1 MVVQTLSTQVMKQE
15 THQQHATQSLD
26 WHDFGSASAFGVYF
40 AATLIACGFVNYLFP
55 LSFLQGHSAVTDFGD
70 ISQHISGWWYFVHEP
85 WHLPLLHTYKLDHP
99 DGVSIAFTD
108 SIPLAALF
116 FKLLITLIPQAFPEH
131 FHYFGWWVG
140 FVFIAQA
147 VAATFLIRALGA
159 KSWFAMLIAVGFA
172 ITWPVLHARYH
183 HSALMTQS
191 ILLFGLA
198 FYWLGQKRAWTSQRA
213 SAALIVL
220 CVVALM
226 VHPYYLAMTVSLFIA
241 FLVDQ
246 ILKKESLLLQLWR
259 LLSLL
264 VLLSALIWLLG
275 YTRHSAYDALGYGDN
290 GYGNDFFLNLLEPF
304 CGGGKLIACG
314 EGPEYVFPYRE
325 SFNYLGAGLLLLI
338 PVALL
343 SNRFHLLT
351 VPKQSPALVAL
362 LVGFF
367 IYAISNKIRL
377 GDTVIFS
384 CALPTWTATL
394 TGTFRA
400 AGRFF
405 WPISLFILFLTLA
418 SLLKK
423 RSWLISLLLLAGLVI
438 QVKDVK
444 PWLLRIQAESAKPSA
459 LNFKEW
465 ETVMSNV
472 DKVMVYPIHEC
483 PPLHYQHNIWIMR
496 LAGYYSKQI
505 NSGYTARGH
514 KDCDADTLS
523 LQQGL
528 KARHLYIIS
537 SGAYANTPFTDNF
550 EFPQSL
556 QLAME
561 KGECVRR
568 LDDMI
573 CLTGTN
579 TAFWKSQSLVTSP
592 IMLLPQ
598 GRQWMP
604 AEFST
609 EIGVVKGQSFEQR
622 FAPKDMAKPGW
633 LVFGPFVYLPE
644 GQYKYAIDY
653 NSSSASSTQVGNWDV
668 TLDNTTTLGSGVL
681 HGTNGKKQRI
691 EGVINLIKN
700 QAGHPLEMRA
710 QFIAKGDL
718 QVLST
723 SLQKIP

>member
-1 MVVQTLSTQVMKQE
+1 MMKRVMSQPFAN
-15 THQQHATQSLD
+15 HGLA
-26 WHDFGSASAFGVYF
+26 WRDFGSATPFGVYLS
-40 AATLIACGFVNYLFP
+40 AILIACGFVNYLFP
-55 LSFLQGHSAVTDFGD
+55 LSFLHGHSTVTDFGD
-70 ISQHISGWWYFVHEP
+70 ISQHISGWWYFMQEP

-116 FKLLITLIPQAFPEH
+116 FKFLITLFPNAFPAH

-159 KSWFAMLIAVGFA
+159 KSWFAMVIAVGFA
-172 ITWPVLHARYH
+172 LTWPVLHARYH

-191 ILLFGLA
+191 IILFGLA

-246 ILKKESLLLQLWR
+246 ILKKESWLLQLWR

-264 VLLSALIWLLG
+264 LLLGSLIWLLG

-304 CGGGKLIACG
+304 CGGGKLITCG

-338 PVALL
+338 PVALF
-343 SNRFHLLT
+343 SNRHHLLT
-351 VPKQSPALVAL
+351 LLKHSPALTAL
-362 LVGFF
+362 LLGFF
-367 IYAISNKIRL
+367 LYAISNKIRF
-377 GDTVIFS
+377 GNTEIFS
-384 CALPTWTATL
+384 YALPSWTATL

-405 WPISLFILFLTLA
+405 WPISLFVLYLTLA

-423 RSWLISLLLLAGLVI
+423 RSWLISLILVTALVMQI
-438 QVKDVK
+438 KDVK
-444 PWLLRIQAESAKPSA
+444 PWLLRIQAESAKPST

-465 ETVMSNV
+465 ETVMTHV

-496 LAGYYSKQI
+496 LAGYYGKQI

-514 KDCDADTLS
+514 KDCDADVLS
-523 LQQGL
+523 LQRDL
-528 KARHLYIIS
+528 KTRHLYIIS
-537 SGAYANTPFTDNF
+537 SGAYANTPFTENF
-550 EFPQSL
+550 IFPKSL
-556 QLAME
+556 QHAME

-573 CLTGTN
+573 CLAGSSP
-579 TAFWKSQSLVTSP
+579 AFWQSLPMVASP
-592 IMLLPQ
+592 INLIPQ
-598 GRQWMP
+598 GRQWKP

-609 EIGVVKGQSFEQR
+609 EIGIAKGQGVEQR
-622 FAPKDMAKPGW
+622 LVPKDMTKPGW

-644 GQYKYAIDY
+644 GQYRYAIDY
-653 NSSSASSTQVGNWDV
+653 NSSSDSSTPVGNWDV
-668 TLDNTTTLGSGVL
+668 TLDNTTKLGFGEL
-681 HGTNGKKQRI
+681 YGTVGKKQRI
-691 EGVINLIKN
+691 EGVINIAKS
-700 QAGHPLEMRA
+700 QSGHALEMRT

>member
-1 MVVQTLSTQVMKQE
+1 MKRVMAQRFPN
-15 THQQHATQSLD
+15 SGLD
-26 WHDFGSASAFGVYF
+26 WRDFGSASAFGVYLS
-40 AATLIACGFVNYLFP
+40 AAMIACGFVIYLFP
-55 LSFLQGHSAVTDFGD
+55 LSFLQGHSSVTDFGD
-70 ISQHISGWWYFVHEP
+70 ISQHISGWWYYMHEP

-116 FKLLITLIPQAFPEH
+116 FKLLITLLPNAFPAH
-131 FHYFGWWVG
+131 FHYFGWWIG

-147 VAATFLIRALGA
+147 VSATFLIRALGA
-159 KSWFAMLIAVGFA
+159 KSWFAMAIAVGFA
-172 ITWPVLHARYH
+172 LTWPVLHARYH

-191 ILLFGLA
+191 IILFGLA
-198 FYWLGQKRAWTSQRA
+198 FYWLGQKRAWTRQGA
-213 SAALIVL
+213 SGALIGL
-220 CVVALM
+220 SVVALM

-246 ILKKESLLLQLWR
+246 ILKKESWLLQLTR

-264 VLLSALIWLLG
+264 VLLGALVWLLG

-314 EGPEYVFPYRE
+314 AGPEFVFPYRE
-325 SFNYLGAGLLLLI
+325 SFNYLGAGFLLLI
-338 PVALL
+338 PVALF
-343 SNRFHLLT
+343 SNRQQLFTL
-351 VPKQSPALVAL
+351 PKHSPALTAL
-362 LVGFF
+362 LLGFF
-367 IYAISNKIRL
+367 LYAISNKIRF
-377 GDTVIFS
+377 GNSEIFS
-384 CALPTWTATL
+384 YTLPAWTATL

-405 WPISLFILFLTLA
+405 WPISIFVLYLTLA

-423 RSWLISLLLLAGLVI
+423 RSWFISLILLAALVI

-444 PWLLRIQAESAKPSA
+444 PWLLRIQTESSKPSS

-465 ETVMSNV
+465 ETVMTHV

-496 LAGYYSKQI
+496 LAGYYGKQI

-514 KDCDADTLS
+514 KDCDADALS
-523 LQQGL
+523 LQQDL

-537 SGAYANTPFTDNF
+537 SGAYSNTPFTENF
-550 EFPQSL
+550 IFPKSL
-556 QLAME
+556 QRAME
-561 KGECVRR
+561 MGECVRR

-573 CLTGTN
+573 CLAGSSP
-579 TAFWKSQSLVTSP
+579 AFWESQPLVTSP
-592 IMLLPQ
+592 IRLIPQ

-609 EIGVVKGQSFEQR
+609 EIGVAKGQGLEQR
-622 FAPKDMAKPGW
+622 MVPKDMSKPGW
-633 LVFGPFVYLPE
+633 LGFGPFVYLPE
-644 GQYKYAIDY
+644 GKYRY
-653 NSSSASSTQVGNWDV
+653 VMEYSSTSDTSAAVGYWDV

-681 HGTNGKKQRI
+681 HGTIGKKLRI
-691 EGVINLIKN
+691 EGVINLVRS
-700 QAGHPLEMRA
+700 QAGHPLEMRT

-718 QVLST
+718 QLFST
-723 SLQKIP
+723 SIQKIP